1 MGDLSTVAPG
11 RRTGGRSRREP
22 SKAPYYVVLVLLA
35 LFAIGPFVVMVFNS
49 LKTNAEIGR
58 NPLGPPLAP
67 VFQNFPTAWVQGGFA
82 TTMVNSAIL
91 TIGTVVGVC
100 IISGTAAYAM
110 ARLDLPGTDAVLL
123 YLFVASA
130 LPFQLF
136 LVPLF
141 FLWSNLQLT
150 NTLFGLIIIYWAIFS
165 PFATLLLRS
174 YLVAL
179 PRGFEDAARVD
190 GATELQILLRVI
202 LPLSWPGF
210 LTIALVSG
218 LGAWNEYFF
227 ALTFIQDDA
236 LKPVT
241 TSFDAFQ
248 SNFSRDWGLTSAAG
262 IIIILPVVAL
272 FLVLQRRFINGL
284 TAGGLKG

>member
-1 MGDLSTVAPG
+1 MTSVTQG
-11 RRTGGRSRREP
+11 RRSKREP
-22 SKAPYYVVLVLLA
+22 SKAPYYVVLILLA
-35 LFAIGPFVVMVFNS
+35 LFAVGPLVVLLFNS

-58 NPLGPPLAP
+58 NPLGPPLSP
-67 VFQNFPTAWVQGGFA
+67 VFENFPTAWTQGGFA

-91 TIGTVVGVC
+91 TFGTVVGVC
-100 IISGTAAYAM
+100 IISGMAAYAM
-110 ARLDLPGTDAVLL
+110 ARLELPGTDAVLL

-150 NTLFGLIIIYWAIFS
+150 NTLIGLIIIYWAIFS

-179 PRGFEDAARVD
+179 PRGFEDAARID

-218 LGAWNEYFF
+218 LGAWNEFLF
-227 ALTFIQDDA
+227 AVTFIQDDE

-241 TSFDAFQ
+241 TSFLAFQ

-262 IIIILPVVAL
+262 IIIIVPVVIL
-272 FLVLQRRFINGL
+272 FLALQRRFISGL

>member
-1 MGDLSTVAPG
+1 MGGLSTV
-11 RRTGGRSRREP
+11 TGGRRSRREP

-35 LFAIGPFVVMVFNS
+35 LFAIGPLVVLAFNS

-91 TIGTVVGVC
+91 TFGTVVGVC
-100 IISGTAAYAM
+100 IISGLAAYAM
-110 ARLDLPGTDAVLL
+110 ARLDLPGTDVVLL

-150 NTLFGLIIIYWAIFS
+150 NTLVGLIIIYWAIFS

-218 LGAWNEYFF
+218 LGAWNEFFF

>member
-1 MGDLSTVAPG
+1 LSTA
-11 RRTGGRSRREP
+11 TGGRRSRREP
-22 SKAPYYVVLVLLA
+22 SKGPYYVVLVLLA
-35 LFAIGPFVVMVFNS
+35 IFAIGPLVVLLFNS

-58 NPLGPPLAP
+58 NPLGPPLSP

-91 TIGTVVGVC
+91 TFGTVVGVC

-110 ARLDLPGTDAVLL
+110 ARLDLPGTDVVLL

-141 FLWSNLQLT
+141 FLWSSLQLT
-150 NTLFGLIIIYWAIFS
+150 NTLIGLIIIYWAVFS

-218 LGAWNEYFF
+218 LGAWNEFFF
-227 ALTFIQDDA
+227 AVTFIQDDA

-241 TSFDAFQ
+241 TSFLAFQ

-272 FLVLQRRFINGL
+272 FLILQRRFINGL

>member
-1 MGDLSTVAPG
+1 MSTLTRG
-11 RRTGGRSRREP
+11 RRQRREP
-22 SKAPYYVVLVLLA
+22 SKVLYYMVLVLLA
-35 LFAIGPFVVMVFNS
+35 LFAIGPLVVLVFNS

-58 NPLGPPLAP
+58 NPLGPPLSP
-67 VFQNFPTAWVQGGFA
+67 VFENFPTAWTQGNFA
-82 TTMVNSAIL
+82 TTLINSTIL
-91 TIGTVVGVC
+91 TAGTIVGVC
-100 IISGTAAYAM
+100 VIAGMAAYAM
-110 ARLDLPGTDAVLL
+110 ARLDLPGMDAMLL

-141 FLWSNLQLT
+141 FLWSSLQLT
-150 NTLFGLIIIYWAIFS
+150 NTLFGLIVIYWAIFS

-179 PRGFEDAARVD
+179 PRAFEDAARID
-190 GATELQILLRVI
+190 GASELQVLTRVV

-218 LGAWNEYFF
+218 LGAWNEFLF
-227 ALTFIQDDA
+227 AITFIQDEN
-236 LKPVT
+236 LKPIT
-241 TSFDAFQ
+241 TSFLAFR
-248 SNFSRDWGLTSAAG
+248 SNFSTDWGLTSAAS
-262 IIIILPVVAL
+262 IIIILPVIAL
-272 FLVLQRRFINGL
+272 FLFLQRRFISGL